1 MCIFQDGG
9 HFCRE
14 ITIFTCELF
23 VKVLIALLNLYKNNV
38 FVLQIK
44 GFKKENFDNY
54 LSMSI
59 EFSLIILLVTNK
71 NNMIG
76 IYGICI

>member
-1 MCIFQDGG
+1 
-9 HFCRE
+9 
-14 ITIFTCELF
+14 
-23 VKVLIALLNLYKNNV
+23 
-38 FVLQIK
+38 
-44 GFKKENFDNY
+44 
-54 LSMSI
+54 MSI